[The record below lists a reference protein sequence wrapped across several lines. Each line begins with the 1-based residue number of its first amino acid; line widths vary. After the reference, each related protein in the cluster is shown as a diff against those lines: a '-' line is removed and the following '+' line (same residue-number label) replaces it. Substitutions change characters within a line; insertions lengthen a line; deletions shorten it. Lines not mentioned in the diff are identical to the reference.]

1 MDELLEYYSVQGEL
15 LGCMEKKRLHQKMR
29 SEFAKNGEVSVRHKD
44 VRLILMTSN
53 GRLILQRRSKWK
65 GDNAGLWDKTIGGHV
80 RKGDTADI
88 TILKECAEE
97 LGIPTTV
104 VEEKHFKDTVATTNL
119 NILGVLTKLVYL
131 DNFHSKRTHKNEK
144 WVEKSMSQFYI
155 GYYDGPIRFVD
166 NESCGIQTF
175 TLDELEDDMKK
186 YPRLFTN
193 DMKYILKFKGKIIP
207 APRNI
212 PKVLN
217 D

>member
-1 MDELLEYYSVQGEL
+1 MDELLEYYSEQGEF
-15 LGCMEKKRLHQKMR
+15 LGCMEKKRLHDSMR
-29 SEFAKNGEVSVRHKD
+29 KEYFKKGDISVRHKD

-53 GRLILQRRSKWK
+53 GRIILQRRSKWK
-65 GDNAGLWDKTIGGHV
+65 GDNAGLWDKTVGGHV
-80 RKGDTADI
+80 NKGNTYDI

-97 LGIPTTV
+97 LGIPSTV
-104 VEEKHFKDTVATTNL
+104 VDEMYFEDTVATTDL

-131 DNFHSKRTHKNEK
+131 DNYNSRRVHNGKV

-175 TLDELEDDMKK
+175 TYEELSNDIKQNPMM
-186 YPRLFTN
+186 FTQ
-193 DMKYILKFKGKIIP
+193 DMKYITKFKDIIKP
-207 APRNI
+207 APQKI
-212 PKVLN
+212 EKVLN